1 MSAHIPVMLPE
12 VLAALAPQ
20 AGDAIIDGTFGAGG
34 YSRGILGA
42 ATCRVVALDRDPNVR
57 LLADALAREFPGH
70 FLFVPGRFSQ
80 MIALLATAGIDAVDG
95 VVLDIGVSSM
105 QIDTPERGFSFQQDA
120 PLDMRMGQEGISA
133 DDVVN
138 GYDQEALTRIL
149 VQYGEEKAARR
160 IARAIIDARAEAPIR
175 TTLQLANI
183 ISRVLP
189 KSGKNHPATRSF
201 QAIRMEVNSE
211 LKELEMALHAAEKL
225 LRPGG
230 RLVVVSF
237 HSLEDRIVKQ
247 FLRSRSG
254 KHREATSRHQPQ
266 ALAVSQEKTT
276 GSFTLPNP
284 EKYFPSSEEQRLNP
298 RARSARLRLAIRT
311 DQPAW
316 SEAHEI

>member
-20 AGDAIIDGTFGAGG
+20 AGDTIIDGTFGAGG
-34 YSRGILGA
+34 YSRGMLAA

-80 MIALLATAGIDAVDG
+80 MIALLATAGIDAVDW

-105 QIDTPERGFSFQQDA
+105 QIDTLERGFSFQQDA

-247 FLRSRSG
+247 FLRRRSG
-254 KHREATSRHQPQ
+254 KHREAASRHQPQ

-284 EKYFPSSEEQRLNP
+284 
-298 RARSARLRLAIRT
+298 
-311 DQPAW
+311 
-316 SEAHEI
+316 

>member
-1 MSAHIPVMLPE
+1 MQQPS
-12 VLAALAPQ
+12 
-20 AGDAIIDGTFGAGG
+20 
-34 YSRGILGA
+34 Y
-42 ATCRVVALDRDPNVR
+42 
-57 LLADALAREFPGH
+57 
-70 FLFVPGRFSQ
+70 SQ

-225 LRPGG
+225 L
-230 RLVVVSF
+230 
-237 HSLEDRIVKQ
+237 Q
-247 FLRSRSG
+247 
-254 KHREATSRHQPQ
+254 Q
-266 ALAVSQEKTT
+266 
-276 GSFTLPNP
+276 LP
-284 EKYFPSSEEQRLNP
+284 R
-298 RARSARLRLAIRT
+298 
-311 DQPAW
+311 
-316 SEAHEI
+316 